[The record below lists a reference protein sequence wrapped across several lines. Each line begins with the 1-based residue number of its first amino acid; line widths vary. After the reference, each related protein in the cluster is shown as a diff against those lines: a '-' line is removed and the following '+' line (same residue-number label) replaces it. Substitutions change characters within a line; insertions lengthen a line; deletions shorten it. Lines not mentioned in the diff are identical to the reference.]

1 VLPPLPVL
9 TPPLLYQRRQ
19 YPDLLR
25 LFEFGGHP
33 PESNYLFLGDYVDRG
48 KQSIE
53 VIILLLCYKV
63 RYPENFFMLR
73 GNHECSAINRIY
85 GFYDGASQPWPRPA
99 SLLTYTQLT
108 RCLANAAPTFLR
120 VQEAV

>member
-73 GNHECSAINRIY
+73 GNHEC
-85 GFYDGASQPWPRPA
+85 PA